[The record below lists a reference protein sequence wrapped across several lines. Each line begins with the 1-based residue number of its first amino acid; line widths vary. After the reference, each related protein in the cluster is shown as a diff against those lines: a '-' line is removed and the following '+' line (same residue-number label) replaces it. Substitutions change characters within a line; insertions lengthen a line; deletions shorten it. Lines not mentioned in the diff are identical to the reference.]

1 MMSAPGNSNNND
13 DEEQGVGVGGVG
25 STRQMSEPLNRE
37 HNNNSSTSSFL
48 DDNTDN
54 ASQSSQRSSSLLE
67 RIRMQREREKQ
78 QQQSQTNCGT
88 APAASSSSR
97 TPSQMQIQ
105 VPQYSPVP
113 TSGSDN
119 VNLATG
125 RPDPSTMMMSSNI
138 SGGAAAM
145 PMGNHTNPFATDA
158 IEDGGGASGFFR
170 SAWSNIATSMET
182 GMAGLQASAS
192 SSGHAGVGGM
202 GEDGNYLLDSSDME
216 DALLMMPTASR
227 FGGGGAAGTS
237 VDEDYSMCN
246 YFLTF
251 VRDVYLA
258 FVSVP
263 VPGRVI
269 IVIVLLYAAIKL
281 L

>member
-1 MMSAPGNSNNND
+1 MSTPVTNNEEEAGAAPG
-13 DEEQGVGVGGVG
+13 
-25 STRQMSEPLNRE
+25 RMSEPLNRE
-37 HNNNSSTSSFL
+37 HSSSSFQ
-48 DDNTDN
+48 DDDN

-78 QQQSQTNCGT
+78 QQKQTQGQGAQQNPG
-88 APAASSSSR
+88 AASASSSR

-113 TSGSDN
+113 TLGSDN

-125 RPDPSTMMMSSNI
+125 RPDPTMMSSSDN
-138 SGGAAAM
+138 GAAA
-145 PMGNHTNPFATDA
+145 PMGRNSNPFAGDSP
-158 IEDGGGASGFFR
+158 EDGGGASGFFR

-182 GMAGLQASAS
+182 GMAGLQGA
-192 SSGHAGVGGM
+192 SSGHGGM

-227 FGGGGAAGTS
+227 FGGAGGTS